1 MPIGTVANDSEQLSR
16 LALEEAPIGVAVV
29 GIDGKFLRVNSA
41 LCEIVGYSHE
51 ELTQLSFQAITHPDD
66 LDTDLAL
73 AQKLASGEIPRYQLE
88 KRYIR
93 KDGSIVEIMLSGSVA
108 RAPTGEPL
116 YFIAHIEDITE
127 RKLAESRLR
136 QSEERYELALS
147 GADLAAWDWNIATGA
162 VVFNARWAEM
172 RGYRLDEVR
181 PEVSSWIDG
190 VHPDDLPKVRKQL
203 TDYLEGKTSKYETE
217 HRVLTKDGRWI
228 WILDRG
234 KVFGQDAQGHPTR
247 MVGTELDISARKHTE
262 ESLRLA
268 EARASGILSVSADAI
283 VSFDEWY
290 RITLFNQGAEKIFGY
305 SASEVLGRTVDI
317 LIPARELARRR
328 EQHEHFARSSHA
340 SSGISDDTE
349 MICRRK
355 NGEEFPADAAVSK
368 ISVNGARIYTVA
380 WRDVSARVRREHEQV
395 FLADAN
401 IALASSL
408 DYEETLTHVAEL
420 AVRDFADTCIMDVV
434 EESGEVRR
442 LEVISRHPEL
452 ASACQRLKEL
462 PLDRARQHLATATLR
477 TKQSTLFT
485 LSSDE
490 LTQFAQGEEHLEVLR
505 TISPH
510 SVISVP
516 LLAYEKLVGV
526 MVLISSHGSRRYGT
540 DDMRF
545 AEELARRAALSIQN
559 ARLYRS
565 AQRAIRARDD
575 VLGIV
580 AHDLRNPLALLRLQT
595 QTLQMYGHNPDE
607 LKRATQRMSRA
618 IKRMERLI
626 EDMLDVSRMEA
637 GTLHVDPTRTPAE
650 ELLKEAFDAQKVLAE
665 QAGVALSLDIAGELV
680 DVWADHNR
688 IAQVLENLIGNALK
702 FTSRD
707 GRITIGA
714 ACRGHEVEMYVADTG
729 IGMTSDAA
737 QHVFDRFWQARRTD
751 RRGAGLGLAI
761 AKGLVEAH
769 GGRIWVESEVG
780 RGTTVRFT
788 LPIAVPAPAP
798 ETHSSAPAAP

>member
-1 MPIGTVANDSEQLSR
+1 MSTIANDSEQLSR

-29 GIDGKFLRVNSA
+29 GLDGKFLRVNNA
-41 LCEIVGYSHE
+41 LCEIVGYSHD

-73 AQKLASGEIPRYQLE
+73 AQKLAAGEIPRYQLG

-93 KDGSIVEIMLSGSVA
+93 KDRSVVDIMLSGSVA
-108 RAPTGEPL
+108 RAPSGAPL

-136 QSEERYELALS
+136 QSKERYELALR
-147 GADLAAWDWNIATGA
+147 GADLAAWDWNITTGD

-172 RGYRLDEVR
+172 RGYRLDEVK

-190 VHPDDLPKVRKQL
+190 VHPDDLPAVRERL
-203 TDYLEGKTSKYETE
+203 TDYLDGKTSDYETE
-217 HRVLTKDGRWI
+217 HRVLTKAGTWI
-228 WILDRG
+228 WVLDRG
-234 KVFGQDAQGHPTR
+234 RVFARDPQGHPTR
-247 MVGTELDISARKHTE
+247 MVGTELDISDRKHAE

-283 VSFDEWY
+283 VSFDDRY
-290 RITLFNQGAEKIFGY
+290 RITLFNQGAERIFGY
-305 SASEVLGRTVDI
+305 SANEVLGRNVDI
-317 LIPARELARRR
+317 LIPTREHARRR
-328 EQHEHFARSSHA
+328 QQHERFARASLA
-340 SSGISDDTE
+340 SSGIGDESE
-349 MICRRK
+349 MLCRRK
-355 NGEEFPADAAVSK
+355 SGEEFPADAAVSK
-368 ISVNGARIYTVA
+368 ISVNGVRIFTVA
-380 WRDVSARVRREHEQV
+380 WRDVSARVRRENEQS
-395 FLADAN
+395 FLADAGTT
-401 IALASSL
+401 LASSL
-408 DYEETLTHVAEL
+408 DYEQTLTHVAEL
-420 AVRDFADTCIMDVV
+420 AVRDFADTCIVDIVA
-434 EESGEVRR
+434 ESGELRR
-442 LEVISRHPEL
+442 LEVISRHPNL

-462 PLDRARQHLATATLR
+462 PLDRARPYLATTTLR
-477 TKQSTLFT
+477 TNQSALFT
-485 LSSDE
+485 VKPEE
-490 LTQFAQGEEHLEVLR
+490 LFRLAQSEEHLEVLR
-505 TISPH
+505 TLSPQ

-526 MVLISSHGSRRYGT
+526 MVLISSHGSRRYGG
-540 DDMRF
+540 DDVRF
-545 AEELARRAALSIQN
+545 AEELARRAALSIEN
-559 ARLYRS
+559 ARLYCS

-580 AHDLRNPLALLRLQT
+580 AHDLRNPLSLLRLQT
-595 QTLQMYGHNPDE
+595 QTLEMYGHDTDE

-618 IKRMERLI
+618 IHRMERLI

-637 GTLHVDPTRTPAE
+637 GTLHVEPTRTSADD
-650 ELLKEAFDAQKVLAE
+650 LLKEAFDAQKVLAE
-665 QAGVALSLDIAGELV
+665 QAGVGLCLDILDDYV
-680 DVWADHNR
+680 DIWADRNR

-702 FTSRD
+702 FTARD

-714 ACRGHEVEMYVADTG
+714 ALRTHELEIWVADTG

-737 QHVFDRFWQARRTD
+737 QHVFDRFWQARRSD

-761 AKGLVEAH
+761 AKGIVEAH

-788 LPIAVPAPAP
+788 LPIAVLATGP
-798 ETHSSAPAAP
+798 EIRSSASAAP

>member
-1 MPIGTVANDSEQLSR
+1 
-16 LALEEAPIGVAVV
+16 VV
-29 GIDGKFLRVNSA
+29 GLDGKFLRVNNA
-41 LCEIVGYSHE
+41 LCEFVGYSHE

-73 AQKLASGEIPRYQLE
+73 AQKLASGEIPRYQLA

-93 KDGSIVEIMLSGSVA
+93 KDGSIVDIMLSGSVA

-136 QSEERYELALS
+136 QSEERYELALR
-147 GADLAAWDWNIATGA
+147 GANLAAWDWNISTGA
-162 VVFNARWAEM
+162 VVNNARWAEM
-172 RGYRLDEVR
+172 RGYRFDEVK
-181 PEVSSWIDG
+181 PDISSWVDG
-190 VHPDDLPKVRKQL
+190 VHPDDLPKVRMLL
-203 TDYLEGKTSKYETE
+203 TDYLDGKTSEYETE

-234 KVFGQDAQGHPTR
+234 KVFARDTQGHPTR
-247 MVGTELDISARKHTE
+247 MVGTELDISARKHAE

-283 VSFDEWY
+283 VSFDE
-290 RITLFNQGAEKIFGY
+290 RCQITLFNQGAENTFWY
-305 SASEVLGRTVDI
+305 SASEVLGRSVDI
-317 LIPARELARRR
+317 LIPRREQARRR
-328 EQHEHFARSSHA
+328 LQLEYFKRSSRA

-355 NGEEFPADAAVSK
+355 SGEEFPADAAVSK
-368 ISVNGARIYTVA
+368 ISVNGSRIYTVA
-380 WRDVSARVRREHEQV
+380 WRDVSARVHRENQQAL
-395 FLADAN
+395 LADAG
-401 IALASSL
+401 ITLASSL
-408 DYEETLTHVAEL
+408 DYEQTLTSVADL

-434 EESGEVRR
+434 EESGDVRR

-452 ASACQRLKEL
+452 ASACRRLKEL
-462 PLDRARQHLATATLR
+462 PIDRARRHLATATLR
-477 TKQSTLFT
+477 TKQSALFT
-485 LSSDE
+485 LSPQE
-490 LTQFAQGEEHLEVLR
+490 LPQLAQSEEHLEVLR
-505 TISPH
+505 TISPQ

-526 MVLISSHGSRRYGT
+526 MVLMSSHGSRPYEA
-540 DDMRF
+540 DDVSF

-559 ARLYRS
+559 ARLYRT

-595 QTLQMYGHNPDE
+595 QTLQMYGHDPDE

-618 IKRMERLI
+618 IQRMERLI

-637 GTLHVDPTRTPAE
+637 GKLHVDPTRNSAR
-650 ELLKEAFDAQKVLAE
+650 ELLEEAFDAQKVLAE
-665 QAGVALSLDIAGELV
+665 QAGVALSLDIPSDVV

-714 ACRGHEVEMYVADTG
+714 AFRGHEVEMYVTDTG
-729 IGMTSDAA
+729 VGMTSDAA